1 MRIHFA
7 NQWFSLSYKARPTV
21 SANILYSWWKQIGKK
36 CDWPDHS
43 AKSCGSATFN
53 CLPTPLK
60 LQVGNIQLPDHS
72 AKSYGSATF
81 NCLTTPLKA
90 TGRRLIILVMTM
102 GKFTYFL
109 FARLIKSVANWHR
122 NRFQQSLATPL
133 FIVLLHCNTLKKN
146 KIRSLEVNIK

>member
-1 MRIHFA
+1 MIFIELRSPSNCLCKHPLFIVKTDREKCGWPSHSA
-7 NQWFSLSYKARPTV
+7 KSLRVNNIQLPDH
-21 SANILYSWWKQIGKK
+21 SAKSLRVNNIQL
-36 CDWPDHS
+36 PDHS

-53 CLPTPLK
+53 CLTIL
-60 LQVGNIQLPDHS
+60 
-72 AKSYGSATF
+72 
-81 NCLTTPLKA
+81 LKA